1 MLTVTE
7 WWGLPD
13 AEKIRLVEVVQCR
26 HSDEPWYPGF
36 FSAMKSSPAVLDV
49 FVQQVN
55 RRRLLGADRISHKHI
70 VEQMRAEGVR
80 LRNGGKFNL
89 DNNYTADIARLTAK
103 LFAQE
108 FGGVFRLR
116 GRTIGE
122 AA

>member
-1 MLTVTE
+1 MLTVGE

-13 AEKIRLVEVVQCR
+13 DEKIRLIEVVQCR
-26 HSDEPWYPGF
+26 CSGEQWYQGF
-36 FSAMKSSPAVLDV
+36 FSAMKSNPAVFDA
-49 FVQQVN
+49 FVQHVN
-55 RRRLLGADRISHKHI
+55 RRRLLGAGRISHKHI
-70 VEQMRAEGVR
+70 IEQMRVEGVR
-80 LRNGGKFNL
+80 LRHGGRFNL
-89 DNNYTADIARLTAK
+89 DNNFTADIARLAAT